1 MTVPLRLLIHGASGR
16 MGQAL
21 LRLAGEES
29 RFEVVAAVSRSG
41 KDSDGLSAAILS
53 ADALEDCPEFDI
65 AIDFSLAPG
74 FDGILRL
81 CRSRL
86 CGLVSGTTGLT
97 EAQRDALS
105 HAANDIPVVWA
116 SNYSLGVVVLDD
128 LIRRAGAAVPG
139 WRAEITEVHH
149 VHKKDAPSGTALT
162 LAKAHAEASGTA
174 PTIASIREGD
184 VVGDHRIRLQG
195 QGEWLELRHHAEDR
209 DIFAR
214 GALEAAVKLREKP
227 AGLYSLPELFFQA

>member
-1 MTVPLRLLIHGASGR
+1 MDHPIRLLIHGASGR

-21 LRLAGEES
+21 LRLAAEDG
-29 RFEVVAAVSRSG
+29 RFEVAAAVSRSG
-41 KDSDGLSAAILS
+41 ETSVGAWPPTLSTDSMD
-53 ADALEDCPEFDI
+53 DCPEFDI

-86 CGLVSGTTGLT
+86 CGLVSGTTGLS

-116 SNYSLGVVVLDD
+116 SNYSLGVVVLED

-149 VHKKDAPSGTALT
+149 VHQKDAPSGTALT
-162 LAKAHAEASGTA
+162 LAQAHAEASGTA
-174 PTIASIREGD
+174 PTIASIREGE
-184 VVGDHRIRLQG
+184 VVGDHCIRLQG

-214 GALEAAVKLREKP
+214 GALEAAVKLREKT